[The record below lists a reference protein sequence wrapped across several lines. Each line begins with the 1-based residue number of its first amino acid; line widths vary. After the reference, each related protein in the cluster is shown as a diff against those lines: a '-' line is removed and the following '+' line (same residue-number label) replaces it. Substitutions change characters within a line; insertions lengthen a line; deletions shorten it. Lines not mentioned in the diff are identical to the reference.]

1 MDSILMQKPEK
12 IPAIVMYNIM
22 TGGNSKQMKSLTGR
36 GVVTA
41 NSIVVASTAGVDG
54 EPRPYVVIE
63 VDGAI
68 HRTSSPSFIRG
79 VQAYFECFDP
89 DVPFRFTVEVG
100 RSASGREF
108 ITFNPVFEEGSVG

>member
-1 MDSILMQKPEK
+1 MDTILMQKPEK

-22 TGGNSKQMKSLTGR
+22 TGGNSKQMKSLSGR

-41 NSIVVASTAGVDG
+41 NSIVVASTTGADG

-63 VDGAI
+63 ADGAI

-79 VQAYFECFDP
+79 VQAYFACFDP
-89 DVPFRFTVEVG
+89 ETPFRFTVETG

-108 ITFNPVFEEGSVG
+108 ITFNPAFEEEVV